1 MGLECRSM
9 ESVNEREIR
18 WMLERT
24 ADLLEH
30 GAEPVR
36 GLVTPTATFFPDAFD
51 GSAKSVERVVERMKE
66 HAGLGSVATD
76 LVLVNAD
83 AKPQSGSSC
92 GTGGCNVELPDA
104 RKIRRV
110 MPRDDGGYTLTLT
123 SSEASHPIAFTT
135 ALARGVAGVFVFES
149 GAVEVVPR
157 AELEPTT
164 DLAAAL
170 LGFGVLLANGS
181 YIYAKSCGG
190 VKVQQATAMP
200 VEQTTLALAL
210 ACALFKLPTGTAQK
224 HLELTQREHF
234 EEARAFVDSHGPIV
248 KLLLKDPELVRRGA
262 YELGETKSWLARVLG
277 VGKKPKTDLPSDA
290 ELASLKVAKAKTPLD
305 EARARRLAEARAL
318 VEETLGGE

>member
-1 MGLECRSM
+1 M
-9 ESVNEREIR
+9 ESVSEREIR

-36 GLVTPTATFFPDAFD
+36 GLVTPTATFFPDTFD
-51 GSAKSVERVVERMKE
+51 GSAQSVERVVERMKE
-66 HAGLGSVATD
+66 HAGLGSVPTD
-76 LVLVNAD
+76 LVLVNAG
-83 AKPQSGSSC
+83 AKPSSGSSC
-92 GTGGCNVELPDA
+92 GSGGCSVELPDA
-104 RKIRRV
+104 RKVRRV
-110 MPRDDGGYTLTLT
+110 VPREDGGYTLTLT

-170 LGFGVLLANGS
+170 LGFGVLVANGS

-210 ACALFKLPTGTAQK
+210 ACALFKLPTSTATK

-234 EEARAFVDSHGPIV
+234 EEARAFVDSHAPIV

-277 VGKKPKTDLPSDA
+277 VGKKPKTDLPSEA
-290 ELASLKVAKAKTPLD
+290 ELASLRSAPAKKKTPLD

-318 VEETLGGE
+318 VYEADEAVGGE